1 MMHLRSFPM
10 KIPSSILPLAIVAA
24 CLASAAPAQQQATPA
39 APATAPAPPP
49 VKKIPGLSDAGNALY
64 AKILGPRDPQLVQIA
79 GQQRQV
85 QNQITSIAMGGTVDV
100 DKFAGLLA
108 KRDTLL
114 LQFRTRQN
122 ELTVDMLHQMTDQDR
137 GIYLRYS
144 LTPPTPAAAR

>member
-1 MMHLRSFPM
+1 M
-10 KIPSSILPLAIVAA
+10 KIPSPILPLAMAAA
-24 CLASAAPAQQQATPA
+24 CLAGAASAQQQSAPA
-39 APATAPAPPP
+39 APAAATPAP
-49 VKKIPGLSDAGNALY
+49 VRKIAGLSDAGNALY
-64 AKILGPRDPQLVQIA
+64 ARVLGPRDPQLVQIA

-100 DKFAGLLA
+100 DKLAGLLA

-122 ELTVDMLHQMTDQDR
+122 ELTVDMLRQMTDQDR

-144 LTPPTPAAAR
+144 LTPPPPPAPAK